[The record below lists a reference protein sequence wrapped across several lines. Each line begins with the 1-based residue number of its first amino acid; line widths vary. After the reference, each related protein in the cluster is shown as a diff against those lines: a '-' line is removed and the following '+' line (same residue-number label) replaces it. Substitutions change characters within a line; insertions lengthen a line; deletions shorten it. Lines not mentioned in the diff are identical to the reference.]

1 MHDNCVIITIYRRT
15 QGPSLCFQ
23 PGPKALQMALDGLSA
38 TEWASYEPCVALVC
52 LWQGVRVSIPLAG
65 AGASSEPQSWVR
77 AGGWAGTGL
86 GMKFPSSAH
95 QSWGQSIP
103 WHTPKS
109 ASTGCGCCKH
119 SPRDP
124 ERSRVRALGG
134 CSHPGAPPQSP
145 LTAWAHGMSLCSHIS
160 GKREMKSSP
169 VIIY

>member
-1 MHDNCVIITIYRRT
+1 MIIVLSLPFIGELRDLHFVFSQDQRRCKWLWTGSVPRSGRVMSLVWPWCVFGR
-15 QGPSLCFQ
+15 GS
-23 PGPKALQMALDGLSA
+23 
-38 TEWASYEPCVALVC
+38 VC
-52 LWQGVRVSIPLAG
+52 PFLWQELEPAQS
-65 AGASSEPQSWVR
+65 PQSWVR

-95 QSWGQSIP
+95 QNWGQSIP